1 MNQRKQSRADCH
13 FMLRRPAS
21 RLTEMFEYMNMRSA
35 KMISMMMMMPQLIV
49 SDYCADDKD
58 GDDTDN
64 EMFWGVFVCV
74 TEPIDD
80 DARSLT

>member
-1 MNQRKQSRADCH
+1 
-13 FMLRRPAS
+13 MLRRPAS

-49 SDYCADDKD
+49 SDYCSDGED

-64 EMFWGVFVCV
+64 
-74 TEPIDD
+74 
-80 DARSLT
+80 